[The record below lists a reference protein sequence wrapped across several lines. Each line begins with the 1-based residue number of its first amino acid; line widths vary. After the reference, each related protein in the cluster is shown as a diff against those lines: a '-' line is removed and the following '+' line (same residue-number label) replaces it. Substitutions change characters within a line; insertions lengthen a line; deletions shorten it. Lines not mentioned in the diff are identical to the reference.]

1 MEHKSSLKMQVTPR
15 AAPTDTAYHRVAA
28 KRPPRA
34 IHTEHEHRSWKRVL
48 ENLMARPEAEIT
60 APEARYAET
69 VALLIEA
76 YEKRRYPL
84 PEVSPAEVLAE
95 LMAAHNLKQKE
106 LVDIFGS
113 EAAVSYAVQ
122 GKRNLTVDQIRG
134 LAAKF
139 HVSPAVFV

>member
-1 MEHKSSLKMQVTPR
+1 MERKSSVKVQVRP
-15 AAPTDTAYHRVAA
+15 AAATSGTAYHRVAE
-28 KRPPRA
+28 RPPRA
-34 IHTEHEHRSWKRVL
+34 IHTEQEHRSWKRVL
-48 ENLMARPEAEIT
+48 ENLMAKPEAEIT
-60 APEARYAET
+60 TSEARYAET

-84 PEVSPAEVLAE
+84 PQVSPAEVLAE
-95 LMAAHNLKQKE
+95 LMAAHHLKQKE

>member
-1 MEHKSSLKMQVTPR
+1 MERKSTLKASAM
-15 AAPTDTAYHRVAA
+15 ALSEAPDAAYHQVAT
-28 KRPPRA
+28 KCPPKA
-34 IHTEHEHRSWKRVL
+34 IHTEREHRYWKLVL
-48 ENLMARPEAEIT
+48 GNLMAKPEAELT
-60 APEARYAET
+60 AAQARYAET

-76 YEKRRYPL
+76 YERRRYPL
-84 PEVSPAEVLAE
+84 PQASSADVLGE